1 MLVCPGC
8 GGRNPPELDVCPFC
22 NRRVGAQFNGSG
34 SLRTRRLIS
43 IVLATLLLAL
53 LVSVVLLVL
62 ARSVPVA

>member
-22 NRRVGAQFNGSG
+22 NRRIGGQSNASR
-34 SLRTRRLIS
+34 SSRTRRRAS

-53 LVSVVLLVL
+53 LVSVVLLV
-62 ARSVPVA
+62 ARSASIA